1 MCCFGCR
8 SVCCKGIKEDA
19 RESILFSKLAMRP
32 WITNVVIILIASGVH
47 QIDSRLYPGTY
58 KALETFLH
66 FDPIQLG
73 ALSLG
78 QNLAG
83 NIVGPIWG
91 FISALYSQKWLLF
104 ASIGSWAVTTFLVA
118 LSFDFGSMLL
128 FRILNGISLSMLVPL
143 SQAIFADLF
152 PPHVLG
158 RAFGIMGTVSEI
170 GALIGTTVST
180 AVSNELVAVPGGQAK
195 HLTVQGWRI
204 PFLTLSLLAMVL
216 AIWQATRFA
225 ETRHHGHRMAGT
237 IASDDG
243 DGEDDSASIP
253 QGSARTLGDGRVVGD
268 DFEEETSV
276 LISRSQEDQDAS
288 LKAYLDRTDPAASES
303 LPESKCAL
311 CKKRA
316 KIAFADVVIMFKVP
330 SFWIIVLQ
338 GVFGAIP
345 WHTFGFLTYVW
356 LFWALVTPCTN
367 LAMDAVFGMIWER
380 GGLLGS

>member
-1 MCCFGCR
+1 M
-8 SVCCKGIKEDA
+8 
-19 RESILFSKLAMRP
+19 
-32 WITNVVIILIASGVH
+32 
-47 QIDSRLYPGTY
+47 
-58 KALETFLH
+58 
-66 FDPIQLG
+66 
-73 ALSLG
+73 
-78 QNLAG
+78 
-83 NIVGPIWG
+83 
-91 FISALYSQKWLLF
+91 
-104 ASIGSWAVTTFLVA
+104 TTFLVA

-288 LKAYLDRTDPAASES
+288 LKS
-303 LPESKCAL
+303 
-311 CKKRA
+311 
-316 KIAFADVVIMFKVP
+316 V
-330 SFWIIVLQ
+330 
-338 GVFGAIP
+338 
-345 WHTFGFLTYVW
+345 
-356 LFWALVTPCTN
+356 
-367 LAMDAVFGMIWER
+367 
-380 GGLLGS
+380 